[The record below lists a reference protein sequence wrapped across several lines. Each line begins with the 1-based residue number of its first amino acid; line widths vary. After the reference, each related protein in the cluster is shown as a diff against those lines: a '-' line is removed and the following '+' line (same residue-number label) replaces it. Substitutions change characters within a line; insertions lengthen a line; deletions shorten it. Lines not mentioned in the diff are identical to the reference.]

1 MGVAAVSSSA
11 GGVGIGGD
19 GGEGQQQEEWEHPS
33 LEKREWLSV
42 YIPQPSSHLSRE
54 DSVSDNPA
62 DAAVFVS
69 IWRARFL

>member
-19 GGEGQQQEEWEHPS
+19 GGGGEGHQQEEWEHPS

-42 YIPQPSSHLSRE
+42 YIPQPS
-54 DSVSDNPA
+54 
-62 DAAVFVS
+62 
-69 IWRARFL
+69 